1 MTFPVIVH
9 PANGKFEAALVGAPD
24 VRATAG
30 TRAEALAALES
41 AIAKRLDQGEL
52 VALEIRRGLAGLFGK
67 YRDDPTLREICE
79 TAYRERDAD
88 VHVVPH
94 SIGTAQQLH
103 KRAIRILGQQLITY
117 AQLQ

>member
-9 PANGKFEAALVGAPD
+9 PSDGQFEAALVGAPD
-24 VRATAG
+24 VRASAS
-30 TRAEALAALES
+30 TREQALAALES

-52 VALEIRRGLAGLFGK
+52 VALEIRRGGLAGLFGK

-88 VHVVPH
+88 V
-94 SIGTAQQLH
+94 QE
-103 KRAIRILGQQLITY
+103 
-117 AQLQ
+117 